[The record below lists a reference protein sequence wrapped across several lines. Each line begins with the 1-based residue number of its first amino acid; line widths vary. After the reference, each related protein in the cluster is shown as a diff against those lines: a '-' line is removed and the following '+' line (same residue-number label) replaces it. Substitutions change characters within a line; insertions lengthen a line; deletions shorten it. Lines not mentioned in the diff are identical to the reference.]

1 MERTDFR
8 WVTNGKCA
16 KLSEVSIEDGIPIA
30 VRALTERDNYRQAFS
45 VASERNHI
53 KMEMN
58 GFLRIIPRTSK
69 KAYRCR
75 MCGGYM
81 YPQESL
87 KGDACMGCSLL
98 QTTRMG
104 NAKQLDKPFRGVFR
118 ERPNDW
124 Q

>member
-8 WVTNGKCA
+8 WVHNGRYA
-16 KLSEVSIEDGIPIA
+16 ELSEVCLDNGIPIA
-30 VRALTERDNYRQAFS
+30 FQPIQVEDYRRAYN
-45 VASERNHI
+45 VACERNHI
-53 KMEMN
+53 KIEMN
-58 GFLRIIPRTSK
+58 GTLRVIPRTSR

-81 YPQESL
+81 YPDEALQ
-87 KGDACMGCSLL
+87 GDACRGCSRM

-104 NAKQLDKPFRGVFR
+104 NAKQLDKPFRGVYR

-124 Q
+124 